1 MMKRLVIVMLLAAG
15 VQLQDY
21 AEPSFQQRLPQEKQ
35 DTAQPEEIRQLDD
48 VVVTGTSTRQRL
60 AEINLGVEK
69 LELATLAKVPM
80 LFGENDLL
88 KSITLMPGVQG
99 EGDGGGGF
107 QVRGGTA
114 AQNLVLLDG
123 ITLYNP
129 SHVMGIFSTF
139 NDKALGRAT
148 LHKGPFP
155 SEYGGATA
163 SVLATSLLTGD
174 MEKYHASATIGIL
187 AAKIMAQGPIV
198 KDRLSFALSA
208 RRSYADAFL
217 QMVPKYRGTVM
228 NFYDITSRLR
238 FIPRQGD
245 FLDVSFITSRDNM
258 ALKRLMGLYWGNI
271 GVSINW
277 LAHASDNITFTT
289 TASYTDYSPK
299 MAMLM
304 LDMDQ
309 TMRQYVKELSLTE
322 KMEMI
327 LGDGHIIEAGLRSE
341 LLKVKSAEMQVVQN
355 REKEIRSG
363 LLNALWLNYEKE
375 FAERFALSAGVR
387 FNLFSAI
394 SADRFHKFI
403 SASEEAPDFSKRNYF
418 RAEPRVSLKYNISPL
433 HNLRLGWGETSQY
446 LHAIRSGATSFPFD
460 RYALSSVTV
469 KPERAMQFGAGYGGM
484 TSDGAFDW
492 SLEGYYKKIDN
503 VYDYADGFT
512 AFSRINLESIIL
524 GGRGRSMG
532 AEFMFR
538 KNTGALTGWIAY
550 TISKTETRIP
560 GINGDRWYDASN
572 DRRHDFSIT
581 AMYSLGKSWTFSG
594 TWIFSSGQPLTAPD
608 LKYELDG
615 ITYYYYS
622 QRNGYRTPPT
632 HRLDLSAVYTHEG
645 KRFTTQWA
653 FGIFNTYCRYN
664 PYIIYFEDDP
674 EKPSGTRAVQRA
686 LFGLVPSVSF
696 TIQF

>member
-1 MMKRLVIVMLLAAG
+1 MIKRLAIFLLFAAG
-15 VQLQDY
+15 TQILSY
-21 AEPSFQQRLPQEKQ
+21 AESPLQNSPRFE
-35 DTAQPEEIRQLDD
+35 QPADPTEETRQLDD
-48 VVVTGTSTRQRL
+48 VVVTATSARQRL

-80 LFGENDLL
+80 LFGENDIL

-114 AQNLVLLDG
+114 SQNLVLLDG

-139 NDKALGRAT
+139 NDKALGKAT
-148 LHKGPFP
+148 LHKGIFP
-155 SEYGGATA
+155 VEYGGATA
-163 SVLATSLLTGD
+163 SVLATSLLPGD
-174 MEKYHASATIGIL
+174 MNKYHASATIGIL

-198 KDRLSFALSA
+198 KERLSFALSA

-217 QMVPKYRGTVM
+217 QMVPKYRGTIM
-228 NFYDITSRLR
+228 NFYDITARLR
-238 FIPRQGD
+238 FIPKQGD
-245 FLDVSFITSRDNM
+245 ILDVSFITSRDNM
-258 ALKRLMGLYWGNI
+258 ALKRLMGLYWGNL
-271 GVSINW
+271 GASINW
-277 LAHASDNITFTT
+277 LTRATENLTFTT

-299 MAMLM
+299 MTMLM

-309 TMRQYVKELSLTE
+309 TMKQYVKDVALNE
-322 KMEMI
+322 KMELSI
-327 LGDGHIIEAGLRSE
+327 GDGHLIEAGLRSE
-341 LLKVKSAEMQVVQN
+341 LLKVKSAEMQVMQN

-363 LLNALWLNYEKE
+363 WINAVWLNYEKE
-375 FAERFALSAGVR
+375 FAGRVALSAGIR
-387 FNLFSAI
+387 LNLFSAI
-394 SADRFHKFI
+394 SAQRFHEFT
-403 SASEEAPDFSKRNYF
+403 SASEMRPDFSKRNYF
-418 RAEPRVSLKYNISPL
+418 CAEPRINLKYNLSPT
-433 HNLRLGWGETSQY
+433 HNLRFGWGETSQY

-460 RYALSSVTV
+460 RYALSSATV
-469 KPERAMQFGAGYGGM
+469 KPEKAMQFGAGYGGM
-484 TSDGAFDW
+484 TSDGTFDW
-492 SLEGYYKKIDN
+492 SVEGYYKKIDN

-524 GGRGRSMG
+524 GGKGRSMG

-550 TISKTETRIP
+550 TLSKTETRIP
-560 GINGDRWYDASN
+560 GINGGRWYDASN

-581 AMYSLGKSWTFSG
+581 AIYTLDKRWTFSG

-622 QRNGYRTPPT
+622 QRNGYRTPPV
-632 HRLDLSAVYTHEG
+632 HRLDLSAVYTRQG
-645 KRFTTQWA
+645 RRVTTQWA

-674 EKPSGTRAVQRA
+674 EKPSGTRAVQRS

-696 TIQF
+696 TVRF